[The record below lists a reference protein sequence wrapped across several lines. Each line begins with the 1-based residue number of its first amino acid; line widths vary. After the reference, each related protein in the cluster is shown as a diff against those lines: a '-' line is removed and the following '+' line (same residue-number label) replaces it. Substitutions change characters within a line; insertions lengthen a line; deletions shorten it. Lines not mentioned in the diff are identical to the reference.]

1 MDYRRIAC
9 VALLG
14 RMRRASVVTG
24 DGEQVAHEVGD
35 YGLVSRA
42 LGGLPIVNHFLDRL
56 GLPGLLNEAL
66 GEVDGRTKLAPAS
79 AIRLV
84 ITNLVLGREPLYA
97 LGEWAARY
105 DPALLGL
112 SGEEAE
118 TINDDR
124 VGRAL
129 DALFHADRASLLT
142 IVMLAAIGEFR
153 VDTDQLHNDSTS
165 ISVHGAYRAADGSPS
180 RGKATPVI
188 THGHSKDHRPDLKQ
202 LVWILTVSADGAV
215 PITYRLAG
223 GNTADDPTH
232 VPTWDGLVALTGRVD
247 FLYVADS
254 KLCSRQAMGHI
265 AGRGGRFVTV
275 MPRSRKEDAAF
286 RDWLATHTPVWT
298 EAARR
303 PGSRLGDPD
312 EVYCTTPARA
322 PSAEGYRIIWV
333 HSSAKAGR
341 DGAARMAR
349 TEAGIAAIDALDTKL
364 AGPRN
369 RLKTR
374 AAVEEAAATALAETR
389 ADRWVTFTISET
401 TTKTYKQARPGRPGA
416 ATNYQEVLTTRH
428 TLRADIALE
437 RIAHDAAS
445 DGCFPLIT
453 CDRDL
458 SDANVLGAYRYQP
471 NLERRHHLLKSV
483 QDAAPVLLHS
493 PARIEALFCCQFLAL
508 LIAALI
514 EREVRVAMARAA
526 LDTIELY
533 PEFRD
538 CKAPSTE
545 RILEIFSTLS
555 RHELH
560 HDDNLVRTFE
570 PELTAQQQQVLDL
583 LGLPTSAYTQQK

>member
-1 MDYRRIAC
+1 MDEGNDLAGE
-9 VALLG
+9 VARDAG
-14 RMRRASVVTG
+14 G
-24 DGEQVAHEVGD
+24 F
-35 YGLVSRA
+35 GLTSRT
-42 LGGLPIVNHFLDRL
+42 LGGLPIVNHVLDRL
-56 GLPGLLNEAL
+56 GLPGLLGAAL
-66 GEVDGRTKLAPAS
+66 GEVDGRTKLAPAA

-112 SGEEAE
+112 SDGEVGAV
-118 TINDDR
+118 NDDR

-129 DALFHADRASLLT
+129 DALFDADRASLLT
-142 IVMLAAIGEFR
+142 AVMLAAISEFGI
-153 VDTDQLHNDSTS
+153 DTARLHNDSTS
-165 ISVHGAYRAADGSPS
+165 ISVHGAYRDADGSQ
-180 RGKATPVI
+180 RAGKPTPVI

-215 PITYRLAG
+215 PITYRLAD
-223 GNTADDPTH
+223 GNTVDDPTH
-232 VPTWDGLVALTGRVD
+232 VPTWDGLVALLGRVD

-275 MPRSRKEDAAF
+275 MPRSRKEDGAF
-286 RDWLATHTPVWT
+286 RGWLQSHTPVWT
-298 EAARR
+298 EATRG
-303 PGSRLGDPD
+303 PSSRLGEPD
-312 EVYCTTPARA
+312 EVYSTTPALT
-322 PSAEGYRIIWV
+322 PSAEGYRIVWV
-333 HSSAKAGR
+333 HSTAKAGR
-341 DGAARMAR
+341 DAASRMAR
-349 TEAGIAAIDALDTKL
+349 TEAGIAALDALDAKL

-374 AAVEEAAATALAETR
+374 AAVEQAGTAALVDARAEK
-389 ADRWVTFTISET
+389 WVTCTISET
-401 TTKTYKQARPGRPGA
+401 TTKTYKQAGPGRPGA
-416 ATNYQEVLTTRH
+416 ATNYREVLTTRY
-428 TLRADIALE
+428 TVSADIALE
-437 RIAHDAAS
+437 RIAYDAAS

-458 SDANVLGAYRYQP
+458 DDAAVLAAYRYQP

-483 QDAAPVLLHS
+483 QDAAPILLHS

-514 EREVRVAMARAA
+514 EREVRNGMTRAA

-533 PEFRD
+533 PELRD

-545 RILEIFSTLS
+545 RILEIFTTVS
-555 RHELH
+555 RHQLH
-560 HDDNLVRTFE
+560 RDGTPVQTFQ

-583 LGLPTSAYTQQK
+583 LGLPHRAYTQQA

>member
-1 MDYRRIAC
+1 MDEGNDLAGE
-9 VALLG
+9 VARDAG
-14 RMRRASVVTG
+14 G
-24 DGEQVAHEVGD
+24 F
-35 YGLVSRA
+35 GLTSRT
-42 LGGLPIVNHFLDRL
+42 LGGLPIVNHVLDRL
-56 GLPGLLNEAL
+56 GLPGVLGAAL
-66 GEVDGRTKLAPAS
+66 GEVDGRTKLAPAA

-112 SGEEAE
+112 SDGEVGAV
-118 TINDDR
+118 NDDR

-129 DALFHADRASLLT
+129 DALFDADRASLLT
-142 IVMLAAIGEFR
+142 AVMLAAISEFGI
-153 VDTDQLHNDSTS
+153 DTARLHNDSTS
-165 ISVHGAYRAADGSPS
+165 ISVHGAYRDADGSQ
-180 RGKATPVI
+180 RAGKPTPVI

-215 PITYRLAG
+215 PITYRLAD
-223 GNTADDPTH
+223 GNTVDDPTH
-232 VPTWDGLVALTGRVD
+232 VPTWDGLVALLGRVD

-275 MPRSRKEDAAF
+275 MPRSRKEDGAF
-286 RDWLATHTPVWT
+286 RGWLQSHTPVWT
-298 EAARR
+298 EATRG
-303 PGSRLGDPD
+303 PSSRLGEPD
-312 EVYCTTPARA
+312 EVYSTTPALT
-322 PSAEGYRIIWV
+322 PSAEGYRIVWV
-333 HSSAKAGR
+333 HSTAKAGR
-341 DGAARMAR
+341 DAASRMAR
-349 TEAGIAAIDALDTKL
+349 TEAGIAALDALDAKL

-374 AAVEEAAATALAETR
+374 AAVEQAGTAALVDARAEK
-389 ADRWVTFTISET
+389 WVTCTISET
-401 TTKTYKQARPGRPGA
+401 TTKTYKQAGPGRPGA
-416 ATNYQEVLTTRH
+416 ATNYREVLTTRY
-428 TLRADIALE
+428 TVSADIALE
-437 RIAHDAAS
+437 RIAYDAAS

-458 SDANVLGAYRYQP
+458 DDAAVLAAYRYQP

-483 QDAAPVLLHS
+483 QDAAPILLHS

-514 EREVRVAMARAA
+514 EREVRNGMTRAA

-533 PEFRD
+533 PELRD

-545 RILEIFSTLS
+545 RILEIFTTVS
-555 RHELH
+555 RHQLH
-560 HDDNLVRTFE
+560 RDGTPVQTFQ

-583 LGLPTSAYTQQK
+583 LGLPHRAYTQQA